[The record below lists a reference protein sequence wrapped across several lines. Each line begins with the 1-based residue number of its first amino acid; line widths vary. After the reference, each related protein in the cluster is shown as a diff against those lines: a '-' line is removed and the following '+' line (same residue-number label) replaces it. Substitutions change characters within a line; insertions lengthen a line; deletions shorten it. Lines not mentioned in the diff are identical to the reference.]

1 MTCVVMLVTTNFTY
15 DSRVQKEAK
24 SLTQDGG
31 YDVTVFALRKGDS
44 PLIERRDDYRVER
57 IRLIS
62 KSWGKHLVIRLLK
75 YLEFCIRAI
84 RLVVNLDPAI
94 VHAHDVDTLIPGYIT
109 ARLCGARLVYDSH
122 ELWAVRT
129 HNVIRYPW
137 LRNLVTAVEGYLA
150 RQADLVITVSHT
162 IADYLAQAYH
172 IPKPLVLMNTHAYQP
187 PQPSDLL
194 HQELDIPS
202 NQRIVIYAGLMKL
215 GRGLEVLVEA
225 AAYLDNAVVVLMGE
239 NRIEKKLNQLIATHE
254 VKRCVILHEPVPPD
268 EVHRYI
274 SAADIGV
281 VPTQNIDL
289 SYYYAAEN
297 KLFHYLMAGI
307 PAAVSDHPEKRSIV
321 ETHDVG
327 IVFDETDPRAVAQ
340 TINALLNDESTYEA
354 TCERAREISRTT
366 LNWDIEAKALLSAY
380 DDLSSTST
388 ST

>member
-1 MTCVVMLVTTNFTY
+1 
-15 DSRVQKEAK
+15 
-24 SLTQDGG
+24 
-31 YDVTVFALRKGDS
+31 
-44 PLIERRDDYRVER
+44 VER
-57 IRLIS
+57 IRLTS
-62 KSWGKHLVIRLLK
+62 KTWGTHLAIRLFK
-75 YLEFCIRAI
+75 YLEFCLRVM
-84 RLVVNLDPAI
+84 RRVVTLDPAI
-94 VHAHDVDTLIPGYIT
+94 VHAHDVDTLIPAYIAAT
-109 ARLCGARLVYDSH
+109 LCRARLVYDSH

-129 HNVIRYPW
+129 HNVICSPW
-137 LRNLVTAVEGYLA
+137 LRNLVTTVEGHLA
-150 RQADLVITVSHT
+150 RRADLVITVSQT
-162 IADYLAQAYH
+162 IADYLAQAYD

-215 GRGLEVLVEA
+215 GRGLEVLVES
-225 AAYLDNAVVVLMGE
+225 AAYFDNAVVVLMGE
-239 NRIEKKLNQLIATHE
+239 NRIKDKLELLIAAHGVE
-254 VKRCVILHEPVPPD
+254 HRVILREPVPPRD
-268 EVHRYI
+268 VHRYV

-281 VPTQNIDL
+281 MPTQNIDL
-289 SYYYAAEN
+289 SYYYAAGN

-340 TINALLNDESTYEA
+340 TINALLNDESAYEA

-380 DDLSSTST
+380 DDLSSMST
-388 ST
+388 SA